1 MYQKIILLIVQL
13 RKLALIGSVECLKC
27 VLLSQFV
34 AHPMCHTK
42 VSNVIFGKLRSVREL
57 PKLRKLFA
65 ITILAVTYPFLTVA
79 YLLAPCSEVSH
90 PTNGTGSRFQR
101 VKQCK
106 RDYTLLEGVRINR
119 AFQNSFQLIFA
130 QKSVSCGRVLVITEL
145 VAGETCVVHFSRRFH
160 ESIKCFP
167 EGS

>member
-1 MYQKIILLIVQL
+1 MYRKIILLIVQL

-42 VSNVIFGKLRSVREL
+42 VSNVIFGKFRSVREL

-106 RDYTLLEGVRINR
+106 RDYTLLEGARINR
-119 AFQNSFQLIFA
+119 AFQNSFQLILCTEICKLWPGA
-130 QKSVSCGRVLVITEL
+130 SYNRISCRRDMCSTFFEKVL
-145 VAGETCVVHFSRRFH
+145 
-160 ESIKCFP
+160 
-167 EGS
+167 

>member
-1 MYQKIILLIVQL
+1 MFKMCFTV
-13 RKLALIGSVECLKC
+13 SVCSPPD
-27 VLLSQFV
+27 VS
-34 AHPMCHTK
+34 HK

-106 RDYTLLEGVRINR
+106 RDYTLLEGAHINR
-119 AFQNSFQLIFA
+119 AFQNSFQLILCTEICKLWPGASYNRISCRRDMCSTFFE
-130 QKSVSCGRVLVITEL
+130 KVSWINQM
-145 VAGETCVVHFSRRFH
+145 
-160 ESIKCFP
+160 FP
-167 EGS
+167 WRILILLLFI